1 MADKYSISASVYT
14 SSYDATSDTIHYEGH
29 VEFGAW
35 YYYGVR
41 LELWVDGT
49 CVDQSS
55 GYTTSTYGSCC
66 YVSYDWTRSKTH
78 SEANPSWGLYAYSDT
93 VDGVGGVGEDDS
105 VTGTV
110 YCGPKYS
117 YAVKYD
123 ANGGSGA
130 PSAQTKWHGET
141 LALSSAK
148 PTRSGYTFVGWNT
161 DKTAVKS
168 QYAPGASYTGNAA
181 LTLYAVWKLAYV
193 APTVTVSAVRCTS
206 SGAASQSGTYAK
218 VTGTIKADTSLNSAN
233 KLTKH
238 VIEYRKVGA
247 SSWTAGATVTDSAA
261 TASVSSVVG
270 GGNIATASAY
280 EVRVTAYDS
289 GGSGYAVATVPAQFR
304 LVDFGYKGKS
314 VGIGAVASDSA
325 SLLDVGIPL
334 SCHGWVDGR
343 ANINGKTLTAN
354 SLPVYGW
361 KQLFSG
367 SYSDTKSSQVTLSAS
382 AAGFKFLLIEFETDG
397 GSTGSVLVSSPNGR
411 SVVLSCNYFSPYGS
425 MYMYSKTVTVSGTTI
440 NTRYAGG
447 KYLTGWWGSG
457 DSSYHNEDVIGIV
470 RVWGLA

>member
-218 VTGTIKADTSLNSAN
+218 VTGAIKADTSINSAN

-325 SLLDVGIPL
+325 SRLDVGIPAYL
-334 SCHGWVDGR
+334 SMGGTLRAVSDWVESYGTTDSWKWRKWASGFAEASR
-343 ANINGKTLTAN
+343 VYTLTVTSWNQWGGVYESAQIVP
-354 SLPVYGW
+354 SLTFPFTFAETPEVYATISSSNGEYALGVEHQGAADAT
-361 KQLFSG
+361 KTKPMYVTRGNAG
-367 SYSDTKSSQVTLSAS
+367 SSND
-382 AAGFKFLLIEFETDG
+382 KFG
-397 GSTGSVLVSSPNGR
+397 
-411 SVVLSCNYFSPYGS
+411 
-425 MYMYSKTVTVSGTTI
+425 VTVLLRG
-440 NTRYAGG
+440 R
-447 KYLTGWWGSG
+447 W
-457 DSSYHNEDVIGIV
+457 
-470 RVWGLA
+470 R